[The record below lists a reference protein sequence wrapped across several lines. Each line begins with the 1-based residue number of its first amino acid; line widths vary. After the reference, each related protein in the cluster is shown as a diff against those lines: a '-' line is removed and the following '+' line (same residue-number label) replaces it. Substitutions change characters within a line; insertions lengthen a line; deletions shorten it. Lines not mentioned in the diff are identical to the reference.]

1 MREVTNFM
9 INEMGLQ
16 KLHLDMMGYS
26 VQRRNDFS
34 FHHMLIPKCDCK
46 KMRIPSD
53 GYLKWNGAI
62 LNGKTGHPYLHRVQE
77 YDDDLFLYITSELR
91 DENIKGYVDVKNL
104 REIRK
109 MLEDFEDRYA
119 RYRNKNGVLVVKR
132 EFITGR
138 PPLND
143 EMCENVEKVKEMV
156 LRRKR

>member
-1 MREVTNFM
+1 MREVTNLM

-46 KMRIPSD
+46 RQHIPSD
-53 GYLKWNGAI
+53 GYLIWNGAI

-77 YDDDLFLYITSELR
+77 YDDDLFRYITSELH
-91 DENIKGYVDVKNL
+91 DENVKGYVDVRNL

-109 MLEDFEDRYA
+109 MLEDFEDRYEK
-119 RYRNKNGVLVVKR
+119 YRNKNGTLIIKR

-138 PPLND
+138 PPLDD
-143 EMCENVEKVKEMV
+143 ELCENVEKVKEMV